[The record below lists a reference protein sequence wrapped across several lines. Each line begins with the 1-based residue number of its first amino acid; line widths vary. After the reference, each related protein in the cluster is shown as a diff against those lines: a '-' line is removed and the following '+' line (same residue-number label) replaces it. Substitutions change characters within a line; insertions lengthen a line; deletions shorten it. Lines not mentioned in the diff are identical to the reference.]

1 MKLLG
6 RNRLGKLYG
15 LDDQTDAWM
24 RNWVAELTHANWR
37 MTRDVLRQFPKARN
51 IENDVFQ
58 FPVAEHSQCIEVAMM
73 FPQSVA
79 LVVNL
84 KNTTR

>member
-6 RNRLGKLYG
+6 RNRLGVLYG

-24 RNWVAELTHANWR
+24 RNWVSELTRANWNVA
-37 MTRDVLRQFPKARN
+37 RDVCRQFPKAKN
-51 IENDVFQ
+51 VANDIFH
-58 FPVAEHSQCIEVAMM
+58 FPVAEQPQCIEVAMM

-84 KNTTR
+84 KRTTL

>member
-6 RNRLGKLYG
+6 RNRLVVLYG

-24 RNWVAELTHANWR
+24 RNWVSELIYANWKV
-37 MTRDVLRQFPKARN
+37 TRDVQRQFPKARSIAN
-51 IENDVFQ
+51 NVFQ
-58 FPVAEHSQCIEVAMM
+58 FPVAEHTQSIEVAIM
-73 FPQSVA
+73 FPQAVA

-84 KNTTR
+84 KNTI